1 MDEIDVK
8 STLMQYWDQGKDISQ
23 EEMRIVQEQ
32 NFAEKGGE
40 AKERMIEM
48 SKVDE
53 IHGGNGV
60 FILHGDYL
68 ASQNAAHYNRY
79 KIKYVINT
87 YSRNAQKSEHSI
99 TYPVNLGSVL
109 NIQIPDNLSDMKK
122 TAPVVIS
129 FVKMAM
135 AMNNSVLIYCMDG
148 APYSMIAILLFLY
161 DVGLSTEKALGF
173 LEKKIPKFS
182 PEMLGDF
189 EWLLAA
195 HKEKK

>member
-8 STLMQYWDQGKDISQ
+8 STLMQYWDQGKEISQ

-68 ASQNAAHYNRY
+68 SSQNAAHYSKY
-79 KIKYVINT
+79 KIKYVINA
-87 YSRNAQKSEHSI
+87 YSQTAQKSEHSI
-99 TYPVNLGSVL
+99 TYPVDLGSVL
-109 NIQIPDNLSDMKK
+109 NIQIPGNLTDMKK
-122 TAPVVIS
+122 IAPVVIN
-129 FVKMAM
+129 FIKMAM
-135 AMNNSVLIYCMDG
+135 SMGNSVLIYCMDG
-148 APYSMIAILLFLY
+148 APYSLVAILLFLY
-161 DVGLSTEKALGF
+161 DVKFNTAKALDF
-173 LEKKIPKFS
+173 LGKKIPNFS
-182 PEMLGDF
+182 QDSLLDF
-189 EWLLAA
+189 KWLLDV
-195 HKEKK
+195 HM

>member
-8 STLMQYWDQGKDISQ
+8 STLMQYWDQDKDITP

-40 AKERMIEM
+40 AKEKMIEM

-68 ASQNAAHYNRY
+68 SSQNAAHYSRY
-79 KIKYVINT
+79 KIKYVINA
-87 YSRNAQKSEHSI
+87 YSQNAQKSEHSI

-109 NIQIPDNLSDMKK
+109 NIQIPNNLADMKK
-122 TAPVVIS
+122 IAPVVIN
-129 FVKMAM
+129 FIKMAM
-135 AMNNSVLIYCMDG
+135 SMGNSVLIYCMDG
-148 APYSMIAILLFLY
+148 SPYSLVAVLLFLY
-161 DVGLSTEKALGF
+161 DVKFSTPKAMDF
-173 LEKKIPKFS
+173 LNKKISNFS
-182 PEMLGDF
+182 QDSLVEF
-189 EWLLAA
+189 KWLLDA
-195 HKEKK
+195 HSQ